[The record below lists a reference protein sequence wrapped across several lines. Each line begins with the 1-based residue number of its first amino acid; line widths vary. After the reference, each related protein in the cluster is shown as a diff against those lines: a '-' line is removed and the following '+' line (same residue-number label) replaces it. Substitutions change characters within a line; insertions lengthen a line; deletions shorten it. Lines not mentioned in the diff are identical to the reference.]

1 MSKLGRVIPPGDKMS
16 ELLCNIEII
25 KEDEDGEKF
34 DDGTDD
40 GAKLYVARIESELLG
55 PREIRSGDIMDLIDQ
70 ITIELQEQ
78 FEE

>member
-1 MSKLGRVIPPGDKMS
+1 MS
-16 ELLCNIEII
+16 ELLCNNEII
-25 KEDEDGEKF
+25 KEYEDGEKF

-40 GAKLYVARIESELLG
+40 CAKQYVARIQRELLG